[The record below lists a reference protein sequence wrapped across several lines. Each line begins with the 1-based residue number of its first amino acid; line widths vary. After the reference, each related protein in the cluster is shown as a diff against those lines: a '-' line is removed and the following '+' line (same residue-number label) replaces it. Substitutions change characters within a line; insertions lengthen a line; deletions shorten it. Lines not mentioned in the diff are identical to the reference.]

1 MKAKDKPQFVKEAR
15 KSFGELTVDKLM
27 KDANDLTTISRIN
40 RLIAIFTNFSSND
53 GQELKRLFQEF
64 QKWSRRSTS
73 TGTIKNRAVDVL
85 QFIGQ
90 KIEEMDI
97 YVIEDIEQKRKRIVE
112 KLKNENLWAR
122 ASIEDKDLHI
132 LIGERKSKSG
142 EHAHFIVDSETGEI
156 RIDPGDKSPY
166 DLVEKIV
173 SITTREGS
181 TVKVAQRGT
190 KATLE
195 FLDEI
200 TVDNAPVLYAT
211 NSIRRT
217 GGPKGHFAHFTIK
230 NIGREPALDIKWEI
244 RGFTYSWPSKD
255 DPFELEPNQVKEV
268 EYPISQEKPFNEL
281 VSELNIVMEY
291 RDARGRSYFTR
302 RELKQEKVPSGAFY
316 ELKAST
322 FHSPSILVDDG
333 LDLISGPHLLDDRHE
348 AEFKIN
354 TEEGIKIA
362 KIGVGRTFLSV
373 WGFNSKEEIKQALL
387 ELGHRKMRKMAK
399 ESRVQD
405 YVFITDNF
413 LQEYQRGFEGYR
425 ILRDSL

>member
-15 KSFGELTVDKLM
+15 KLFGELTVDKLM

-90 KIEEMDI
+90 KVEEMDI
-97 YVIEDIEQKRKRIVE
+97 YVIEDIEEKQKRIVE
-112 KLKNENLWAR
+112 QLKNENLWAR
-122 ASIEDKDLHI
+122 TSIEGKDLHI
-132 LIGERKSKSG
+132 LIGERKDKSG
-142 EHAHFIVDSETGEI
+142 GHAHFIADSKTGEI
-156 RIDPGDKSPY
+156 RIDPGDKLPHNFI
-166 DLVEKIV
+166 EKVV
-173 SITTREGS
+173 SITTRDGS
-181 TVKVAQRGT
+181 TAKVVQQGT
-190 KATLE
+190 RATLE
-195 FLDEI
+195 FLD
-200 TVDNAPVLYAT
+200 TTTTDNAPILYAT
-211 NSIRRT
+211 NSIGKT
-217 GGPKGHFAHFTIK
+217 GGPKGHFVYFTIK
-230 NIGREPALDIKWEI
+230 NIGKETALDIKWEI
-244 RGFTYSWPSKD
+244 RGFTYSWSSKD

-268 EYPISQEKPFNEL
+268 EHPISQEKPFNEL
-281 VSELNIVMEY
+281 VFELNIVMEY
-291 RDARGRSYFTR
+291 KDARGRSYFTR

-316 ELKAST
+316 NLKAST

-333 LDLISGPHLLDDRHE
+333 LDLISGPHLLDGRHE

-362 KIGVGRTFLSV
+362 KIGVSRTFLSV
-373 WGFNSKEEIKQALL
+373 WGFNSKGEVKQALL
-387 ELGHRKMRKMAK
+387 ELGHRKMRKMAR
-399 ESRVQD
+399 EGRIQD
-405 YVFITDNF
+405 YIFITDNF
-413 LQEYQRGFEGYR
+413 PQEQQSGFEGYR